1 MAATTVFSR
10 LRHGVPSD
18 DHGPAFD
25 RASFPAY
32 VAFLLTALATGTA
45 VVMLGFSLDP
55 ALLRYV
61 AWAPWLWLGGVL
73 VKRVGHPRIGG
84 ACEAIGL
91 LYLSGFVFLLL
102 ITTITALAAP
112 FADRMLI
119 ESDRVIGFDWRRVA
133 AAIEPHQ
140 RALSYLTAAY
150 RSFAWQP
157 ALVLALLFAQSR
169 SDRAWRFVLAWIGAL
184 AIATAIY
191 PFVPAEGPMRFYH
204 VAQARFPGLLGDSA
218 WRFGPIIQAVRDG
231 GVRHLTAS
239 SMTGLVSFP
248 SFHVAGAALLAWA
261 AWPIRLLGVPLVA
274 LNVVMAVAAILCG
287 PHYLVDAIAGLAIA
301 AIAIGVADRAVTAA
315 SASSEP
321 HRPGASQRSFILY
334 R

>member
-1 MAATTVFSR
+1 MAASTVISR
-10 LRHGVPSD
+10 LRHGVPSA

-25 RASFPAY
+25 RASFPVY
-32 VAFLLTALATGTA
+32 VALLLTAMTTATAT
-45 VVMLGFSLDP
+45 VMLGFSVDP
-55 ALLRYV
+55 PLFLHV

-91 LYLSGFVFLLL
+91 LYLSGFAFLLL
-102 ITTITALAAP
+102 ITVITALAAP
-112 FADRMLI
+112 FADRMLVA
-119 ESDRVIGFDWRRVA
+119 SDKLIGFDWRRLA

-169 SDRAWRFVLAWIGAL
+169 GDKAWPFVLAWMITL
-184 AIATAIY
+184 AIAAALY

-239 SMTGLVSFP
+239 TMTGLVSFP

-261 AWPIRLLGVPLVA
+261 AWPIRLLGLPLVL
-274 LNVVMAVAAILCG
+274 LNAVMAFAAILCG
-287 PHYLVDAIAGLAIA
+287 PHYLVDVIAGLAIA
-301 AIAIGVADRAVTAA
+301 AIAIGVADKIVAA
-315 SASSEP
+315 SASPEP
-321 HRPGASQRSFILY
+321 GRSGAPGRSFVLY